1 MINSLPSGQSRLQ
14 WRHCLA
20 REVLSGFRL
29 IELRTCWLF
38 FVHQKAPEGGLLLIG
53 QLAFRLSEKLV
64 NEMSSD
70 TIAPHWPFEIASD
83 NAIRA

>member
-1 MINSLPSGQSRLQ
+1 VANHAYSGDIAWPAKFL
-14 WRHCLA
+14 
-20 REVLSGFRL
+20 VVFRL
-29 IELRTCWLF
+29 IERRTRWLF

-70 TIAPHWPFEIASD
+70 TIAPDWLFEIASYHAKRD
-83 NAIRA
+83 

>member
-1 MINSLPSGQSRLQ
+1 M
-14 WRHCLA
+14 
-20 REVLSGFRL
+20 

-38 FVHQKAPEGGLLLIG
+38 FVHQKASEGGLLLIG

-70 TIAPHWPFEIASD
+70 TIAQDWLFDIASD
-83 NAIRA
+83 NAIRD